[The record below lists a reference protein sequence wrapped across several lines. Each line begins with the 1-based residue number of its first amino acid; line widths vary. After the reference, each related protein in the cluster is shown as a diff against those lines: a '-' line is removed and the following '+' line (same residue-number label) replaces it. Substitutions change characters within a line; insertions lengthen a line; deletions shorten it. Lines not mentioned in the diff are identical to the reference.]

1 MDIYLKSNFT
11 LLIETGTPVFSE
23 KELDLTTEYIRTYLT
38 AKISKLST
46 AQTKTGTLAE
56 NSSFVDTLRGI
67 PSDFIKKSQEVTQHW
82 YDVYSG
88 SEDAPSADILF
99 ILYELDT
106 VLHVA
111 MIKLNYKESYTH
123 YVDYE
128 EESVYNKLIINRA
141 ILSSKSQ
148 NQMKGLRLT

>member
-1 MDIYLKSNFT
+1 MDIYLKKAI
-11 LLIETGTPVFSE
+11 LHIIDRETGTPV
-23 KELDLTTEYIRTYLT
+23 
-38 AKISKLST
+38 ISKLST

-67 PSDFIKKSQEVTQHW
+67 PSDFVKKSQEVTQHW

-111 MIKLNYKESYTH
+111 MIKL
-123 YVDYE
+123 
-128 EESVYNKLIINRA
+128 KLHA
-141 ILSSKSQ
+141 
-148 NQMKGLRLT
+148 LRRL

>member
-1 MDIYLKSNFT
+1 M
-11 LLIETGTPVFSE
+11 
-23 KELDLTTEYIRTYLT
+23 
-38 AKISKLST
+38 
-46 AQTKTGTLAE
+46 
-56 NSSFVDTLRGI
+56 
-67 PSDFIKKSQEVTQHW
+67 KKSQEVTQHW